1 MRKLFILLF
10 IISATFLS
18 CRFFGGE
25 RVSGDGNVTSQQRNV
40 GNFTDVDVSGAM
52 NVHIRQDAANGVR
65 VEADQ
70 NLMQY
75 IETNLDGN
83 TLRIH
88 QKEGFNLQPSKEII
102 VYVSAPVFKELEV
115 SGASKL
121 ISDNAISGKD
131 ELSIHASGA
140 SQITMQ
146 VELTKLRTE
155 LSGASTLNL
164 KGSATNFSTQA
175 SGASNIKCMDLNTD
189 ETTIDVSGASEV
201 EITANK
207 QLNIEASGASSVNYK
222 GAANINQKS
231 SGASSVKK
239 VG

>member
-1 MRKLFILLF
+1 MRKLSILLF
-10 IISATFLS
+10 IIPVIITS

-25 RVSGDGNVTSQQRNV
+25 RVHGDGNITTQQRNV
-40 GNFTDVDVSGAM
+40 GNFTGLDVSGAM
-52 NVHIRQDAANGVR
+52 NVHIMQDAAVGVR
-65 VEADQ
+65 VQADA

-83 TLRIH
+83 TLHIH
-88 QKEGFNLQPSKEII
+88 QKDGFNLQPSKEII

-115 SGASKL
+115 SGASN
-121 ISDNAISGKD
+121 IVGDNAISGKE

-140 SQITMQ
+140 SGITMQ
-146 VELTKLRTE
+146 VDLSKLYSD

-164 KGSATNFSTQA
+164 KGRAASFTIEA

-189 ETTIDVSGASEV
+189 ETTVDVSGASEV

-207 QLNIEASGASSVNYK
+207 QLNIEASGASNVDYK

-231 SGASSVKK
+231 SGASNVKK